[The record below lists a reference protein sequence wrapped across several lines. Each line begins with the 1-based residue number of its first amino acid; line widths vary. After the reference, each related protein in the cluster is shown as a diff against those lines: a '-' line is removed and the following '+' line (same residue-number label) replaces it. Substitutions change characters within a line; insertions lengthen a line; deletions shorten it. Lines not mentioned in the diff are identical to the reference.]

1 MKRVLK
7 LAVLGALVVGAVK
20 MAATKR
26 HFMAGTE
33 EELRARVRSKFGERV
48 PADKLREVEDKV
60 VGFARRKGTV
70 VDPAPSD
77 T

>member
-26 HFMAGTE
+26 HFMEGTE
-33 EELRARVRSKFGERV
+33 EELRGRVRSKFGARV

-60 VGFARRKGTV
+60 VGFARRKGTL